1 MRTETARLSLTG
13 YRAKSAER
21 SANSQR
27 VVGIARED
35 GDMKNSKTCPK
46 CQSVDIIRIPGDV
59 RAFGAENNIL
69 VGGRLLPK
77 FVPVTRYL
85 CSACGF
91 SEEWIDS
98 AEDVAKLK
106 EVFSAERSRPVS
118 MYLYGRNLAVWIV
131 IVLALLALFTLLQ
144 ATFR

>member
-1 MRTETARLSLTG
+1 
-13 YRAKSAER
+13 
-21 SANSQR
+21 
-27 VVGIARED
+27 
-35 GDMKNSKTCPK
+35 MKNTKTCPK
-46 CQSVDIIRIPGDV
+46 CQCTDIIRIPADV

-69 VGGRLLPK
+69 VGGRLLPR
-77 FVPVTRYL
+77 FVRVTRYL

-106 EVFSAERSRPVS
+106 EVFSAERSRPIS
-118 MYLYGRNLAVWIV
+118 MNLYRRHLAVWIV
-131 IVLALLALFTLLQ
+131 IVLALLGLFTILQ